1 MDEDQSPRTMCLH
14 TDVLLSCNVNVTVAA
29 FGIVAS
35 GSRLAR
41 TALIFG
47 ISGQD
52 GSYLAKLLLDKGYD
66 VWGCSRDREVARFDN
81 LRQLAIFDRV
91 VLRSASLNDFRSVV
105 QVIAEADADEIYN
118 LAAQSSVGL
127 SFEQPVETI
136 DGSVNGTINILE
148 ALRFLKSRAR
158 MYNASSSECFGNT
171 HDQPANETSPFRPCS
186 PYGVGKAASH
196 WLVSNYREA
205 YGLFAC
211 SGILFNHESPLRPA
225 RFVTQKIIR
234 GAIDV
239 AEGKVDALTLGNLD
253 ISRDWGSAPEYVEA
267 IWRMVQLERA
277 EDFVIATG
285 RSYSLRDFAR
295 LAFAAVNLDYS
306 KHVLV
311 DPGLFRPLDIT
322 ISAGDPRK
330 ARDMLHWAA
339 ATDFPTLITSLVAA
353 ETARRRA
360 GAMA

>member
-1 MDEDQSPRTMCLH
+1 M
-14 TDVLLSCNVNVTVAA
+14 
-29 FGIVAS
+29 
-35 GSRLAR
+35 AR

-81 LRQLAIFDRV
+81 LHQLAIYDRV
-91 VLRSASLNDFRSVV
+91 ILRSASLNDFRSVV
-105 QVIAEADADEIYN
+105 QVIAEVNADEIYN

-127 SFEQPVETI
+127 SFGQPVETI
-136 DGSVNGTINILE
+136 DGSVTGTINMLE
-148 ALRFLKSRAR
+148 ALRFLKSHAR
-158 MYNASSSECFGNT
+158 LYNASSSECFGNT
-171 HDQPANETSPFRPCS
+171 IDGPANENSPFRPCS

-234 GAIDV
+234 GAIDI
-239 AEGKVDALTLGNLD
+239 AEGKADTLTLGNLD

-267 IWRMVQLERA
+267 IWRMLQLERA

-285 RSYSLRDFAR
+285 RSHSLRDFAE
-295 LAFAAVNLDYS
+295 LTFATVNLNYN

-311 DPGLFRPLDIT
+311 DPRLFRPLDIT
-322 ISAGDPRK
+322 TSAGDPKK
-330 ARDMLHWAA
+330 ARDVLGWAA
-339 ATDFPTLITSLVAA
+339 ATDFDMLIKSLVAA
-353 ETARRRA
+353 EMARRQRPPGPA
-360 GAMA
+360 RLDGCGKPA